1 MGFPSP
7 ATDYAESRLTI
18 DKICQING
26 NSAVIETTT
35 GYAVLDRSIK
45 AKPGDLVLITL
56 FDRLHFAR
64 VNTNGLVTDD
74 EQNLTGEELNEIR
87 TEGVVTFTIE
97 RTPATQ
103 AREARRSTH
112 A

>member
-7 ATDYAESRLTI
+7 AADFVETRLTI
-18 DKICQING
+18 DRICQIDG
-26 NSAVIETTT
+26 NSIVIETTT
-35 GYAVLDRSIK
+35 GYAVLDRSLK

-64 VNTNGLVTDD
+64 LKTNGLITDD
-74 EQNLTGEELNEIR
+74 EQTLTPEELNEIQV
-87 TEGVVTFTIE
+87 EGVVTFTIV

-103 AREARRSTH
+103 ERMTKQA
-112 A
+112 